1 MKIIKKTCGHL
12 LLASAL
18 FGLGFNALAETGDA
32 NLGETIQHIEKALV
46 EISNSDF
53 NAAQVQL
60 KAARASA
67 EKIAG
72 HEDIVKKANA
82 LVIQGQIKSKKG
94 EIQNASDELNKAL
107 ALYKSL

>member
-1 MKIIKKTCGHL
+1 MKIIKTTFTHL

-18 FGLGFNALAETGDA
+18 FGIGFNAFAETADA
-32 NLGETIQHIEKALV
+32 SVGETIQHIEKALV
-46 EISNSDF
+46 EIGNSDF

-60 KAARASA
+60 KAARTSA

>member
-1 MKIIKKTCGHL
+1 MKLINTTFIHL

-18 FGLGFNALAETGDA
+18 FGVGFNAVAETADA
-32 NLGETIQHIEKALV
+32 NVGETIQHIKKALV
-46 EISNSDF
+46 EIGNSDF

-67 EKIAG
+67 EKIAS
-72 HEDIVKKANA
+72 HEDIVKQANA